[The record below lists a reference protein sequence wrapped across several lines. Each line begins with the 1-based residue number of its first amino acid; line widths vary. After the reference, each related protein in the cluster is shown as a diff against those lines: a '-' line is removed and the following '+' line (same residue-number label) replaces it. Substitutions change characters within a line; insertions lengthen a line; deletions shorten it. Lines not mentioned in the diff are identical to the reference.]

1 VKRLATET
9 GAGQWGSALSLA
21 CTLFKMKCTVY
32 MVRCSYLQKPYRRSL
47 MHVWGSE
54 VIPSPSDRTQA
65 GKKFLAADPNHPGSL
80 GIAISEAVEDAATHE
95 DTHYS
100 LGSVLNHV
108 CLHQTVIGLECKK
121 QLEIAGEYPDVVIGC
136 CGGGSNLAGLSFPF
150 VADRLAGKQ
159 VRTVAVEPTACPTLT
174 KGAYRYDFGD
184 TAGMAPIVRMYTL
197 GHGFVPDSIHAGGL
211 RYHGDSP
218 LISKLVKEGY
228 IEAVAVG
235 QRVVFDAAVQ
245 FARTEGIIA
254 APESAHAIRVAV
266 DEAEQAKR
274 EGKPR
279 VILFGL
285 SGHGHFDLSSYDDY
299 FSGKLVDLDLPQ
311 SRIDAALAD
320 LPDIK

>member
-1 VKRLATET
+1 
-9 GAGQWGSALSLA
+9 
-21 CTLFKMKCTVY
+21 
-32 MVRCSYLQKPYRRSL
+32 
-47 MHVWGSE
+47 
-54 VIPSPSDRTQA
+54 
-65 GKKFLAADPNHPGSL
+65 
-80 GIAISEAVEDAATHE
+80 
-95 DTHYS
+95 
-100 LGSVLNHV
+100 
-108 CLHQTVIGLECKK
+108 
-121 QLEIAGEYPDVVIGC
+121 
-136 CGGGSNLAGLSFPF
+136 
-150 VADRLAGKQ
+150 
-159 VRTVAVEPTACPTLT
+159 
-174 KGAYRYDFGD
+174 
-184 TAGMAPIVRMYTL
+184 MYTL